1 MARLE
6 LISAHVRALREGD
19 DATKTEAA
27 RALRNLAS
35 GVPDPWRANRVA
47 IANAGGIAPLVELLR
62 DGSAEAKAQ
71 AAEALAVLMFNVD
84 NRALIAEAGGIPL
97 LVELL
102 RDGTVGAKWS
112 AAFAL
117 GKLAY
122 DNAEGSGLAQELGTF
137 VSNEAN
143 QDLIAEA
150 GAIPLL
156 VQLLRDD
163 GNWEAQGAARG
174 TLLLLVHDN
183 DANAVAVAVA
193 IGLEAIVELA
203 RSGHVKIHDVSLVLN
218 AGIPAKRK
226 AALVVAQLIEATAPR
241 TRVSR
246 YIKAAIVSFL

>member
-6 LISAHVRALREGD
+6 LISAHMRALREGD

-102 RDGTVGAKWS
+102 RDGGPHGKQE
-112 AAFAL
+112 AAAAL
-117 GKLAY
+117 RILSRN
-122 DNAEGSGLAQELGTF
+122 NANKA
-137 VSNEAN
+137 
-143 QDLIAEA
+143 LITEA
-150 GAIPLL
+150 GGIPLL
-156 VQLLRDD
+156 VQFLRD
-163 GNWEAQGAARG
+163 GNLGAKPEATCALYNLARN
-174 TLLLLVHDN
+174 N

-193 IGLEAIVELA
+193 VGFDALVQLA
-203 RSGHVKIHDVSLVLN
+203 RLARHGRVNFKGCTLVSN
-218 AGIPAKRK
+218 AGLPAKRK

-246 YIKAAIVSFL
+246 YIKAAIGSYL